1 MFYRSYTFVSV
12 HAMIPSIKSA
22 HDFPPVDQALDEP
35 NGLLCTGGNL
45 EPETVLTAYSRGI
58 FPWYSDDQPILWWSP
73 DPRMV
78 LFPDEFKISKSL
90 GKTIRSHKFEIR
102 FDSAFAAVIT
112 ACAEP
117 RTLHSGTWILPEMQA
132 AYTRLH
138 QIGFAHSA
146 EAWRDGE
153 LVGGLYGIAMG
164 RMFYGESMFARE
176 TDASKVAFAALVEK
190 LVADGFGLIDC
201 QQETR
206 HLASFGARPIPRKEF
221 TQRLKE
227 LITLNPD
234 NSPTSYWTTTHSPGH
249 K

>member
-1 MFYRSYTFVSV
+1 
-12 HAMIPSIKSA
+12 MIPLIQSA
-22 HDFPPVDQALDEP
+22 ADFPAVDNALDEP
-35 NGLLCTGGNL
+35 NGLLCMGGNL
-45 EPETVLTAYSRGI
+45 DPDTVLAAYSRGI

-78 LFPDEFKISKSL
+78 LFPDEFKVSKSL
-90 GKTIRSHKFEIR
+90 SKTIRANKFEIR
-102 FDSAFAAVIT
+102 FDTAFDDVIST
-112 ACAEP
+112 CAEP
-117 RTLHSGTWILPEMQA
+117 RGPSLGTWILPEMQA

-176 TDASKVAFAALVEK
+176 TDASKVAFAALVDK
-190 LVADGFGLIDC
+190 LKADGFELIDC

-206 HLASFGARPIPRKEF
+206 HLASFGARPIPRKQF
-221 TQRLKE
+221 TQRLQE
-227 LITLNPD
+227 LITLNSD
-234 NSPTSYWTTTHSPGH
+234 NSLNSNWKTTNPTGQ
-249 K
+249 

>member
-1 MFYRSYTFVSV
+1 
-12 HAMIPSIKSA
+12 MIPWIKSA
-22 HDFPPVDQALDEP
+22 HDFPPVEHALHEP
-35 NGLLCTGGNL
+35 NGLLCMGGNL

-58 FPWYSDDQPILWWSP
+58 FPWYSAHQPILWWSP

-78 LFPDEFKISKSL
+78 LYPDEFKISKSL
-90 GKTIRSHKFEIR
+90 GKTIRSNKFEIR
-102 FDSAFAAVIT
+102 FDTAFKAVIT

-117 RTLHSGTWILPEMQA
+117 RTPDSGTWILPEMQA

-146 EAWRDGE
+146 ETWQDGE

-164 RMFYGESMFARE
+164 RMFYGESMFARV
-176 TDASKVAFAALVEK
+176 TDASKVAFTAMVEK
-190 LVADGFGLIDC
+190 LIADGFELIDC

-221 TQRLKE
+221 TQCLQE

-234 NSPTSYWTTTHSPGH
+234 SSPVPYWTQRTLNL
-249 K
+249 